1 MHPSPDPPLKS
12 ARLLDQVRERLRY
25 VHYSLSTE
33 KTYLYWIR
41 WFIRFHELRHPRD
54 MGAPEI
60 EAFLSYLANQ
70 REASASTHKQALSA
84 LLFLY
89 KRVLGVDLPWMQEI
103 GRPHTAKRVPV
114 VLSRDEVARMLSAMT
129 DVHGLIAR
137 LLYGTG
143 MRKME
148 GLRLR
153 VKDVD
158 FDRRLIVVRDGKGG
172 KDRITMLPSALEQ
185 PLRSQVEYA
194 RALWKA
200 DRDGKRPGVELPAG
214 LARKYPRAGETWAW
228 FWVFPSDHESR
239 DPRSGIQ
246 RRHHVYEET
255 VQRALRRAVL
265 RAGIAKP
272 VGSHTLRHSFAT
284 HLLERG
290 QDIRTIQE
298 LLGHSHVDTTMI
310 YTHVLNRPGIG
321 AVSPLDDGRHAAES
335 PQLYAALRQTTRP
348 RRPSLSASAI

>member
-1 MHPSPDPPLKS
+1 MLHAHPASDPPLLS
-12 ARLLDQVRERLRY
+12 VRLLDQVRERIRY
-25 VHYSLSTE
+25 CHYSLSTE
-33 KTYLYWIR
+33 KTYGYWIR
-41 WFIRFHELRHPRD
+41 WFIRFNGLRHPRE
-54 MGAPEI
+54 MGAPEV
-60 EAFLSYLANQ
+60 EAFLSFLANQ

-84 LLFLY
+84 LIFLY
-89 KRVLGVDLPWMQEI
+89 KRVLGVDLPWMRDI
-103 GRPHTAKRVPV
+103 GRPRTAKRVPV
-114 VLSRDEVARMLSAMT
+114 VLSRNEVARWLAAMT
-129 DVHGLIAR
+129 EVHGLIAR

-148 GLRLR
+148 CLRLR

-158 FDRRLIVVRDGKGG
+158 FDRRLIVIRDGKGG

-185 PLRSQVEYA
+185 ALRRQAEYA

-200 DRDGKRPGVELPAG
+200 DRVKARPGVELPAG
-214 LARKYPRAGETWAW
+214 LARKSPSGGESWAW
-228 FWVFPSDHESR
+228 FWVFPSDHEAR
-239 DPRSGIQ
+239 DPRSGIE

-290 QDIRTIQE
+290 QDLRTIQE

-310 YTHVLNRPGIG
+310 YTHVLNRPGMG
-321 AVSPLDDGRHAAES
+321 AVSPLDDGRHATELPVLPYGAIRL
-335 PQLYAALRQTTRP
+335 PTPTALTLQT
-348 RRPSLSASAI
+348 